1 MSDKVVFLTGCASG
15 LGLHLAQRF
24 LDDGDR
30 VVATDINLEGLKA
43 QAQSRRWSPD
53 KVSLHRLDVTSWT
66 QWQQVM
72 ADTLAAW
79 KKIDVL
85 ANVAGYLKPG
95 RIHETAVEEI
105 DRHLDI
111 NVKGLILGSKLAA
124 EQMVKQGRGH
134 IINIA
139 SLAGVAPIPGIS
151 LYSTSKFAVRGFT
164 LALAQELK
172 PLGVNATVI
181 CPDAIE
187 TPMLTLQEDYEEAA
201 LTFSGKHT
209 LTVEQVADLI
219 LGKVLK
225 EAPPEVLLPEWR
237 GVLAKVGSA
246 MPGLSFRLGSLLGK
260 AGRSEQAR
268 RKAARQSK
276 TGSA

>member
-1 MSDKVVFLTGCASG
+1 MLDKVVILTGCASG
-15 LGLHLAQRF
+15 LGLHLTQRF
-24 LDDGDR
+24 LDAGYR
-30 VVATDINLEGLKA
+30 VVATDINLAGLEA
-43 QAQSRRWSPD
+43 QAQSRRWPTDQVRVHS
-53 KVSLHRLDVTSWT
+53 LDVTSWA
-66 QWQQVM
+66 QWQEVWN
-72 ADTLAAW
+72 DTLRTW
-79 KKIDVL
+79 KHVDIL

-111 NVKGLILGSKLAA
+111 NVNGLILGSKLAA
-124 EQMVKQGRGH
+124 EHMVPRGQGH

-225 EAPPEVLLPEWR
+225 DAPPEVLLPEWR

-246 MPGLSFRLGSLLGK
+246 MPGLSFRLGNLLGK

-276 TGSA
+276 SGRH